1 MNHNANRAWAEINLS
16 AIAHNYREVVRHTN
30 GRVLCIVKANAY
42 GHGAVQV
49 AQRLASLDA
58 AYFAVATVS
67 EAIALREAGIQ
78 TPILVLG
85 YLDAADMEDIVRYH
99 ITATICEMET
109 ARALSAEAERLKT
122 ELPVH
127 FKVDTGMTR
136 LGFPAW
142 EATTVDEL
150 LACAQLPYLKAEGMF
165 THFAAADTDDADSQA
180 YTQTQFSQFLQLRQ
194 TLEARGLAR
203 LLCHCSNSGGLTQFA
218 QMNMD
223 MVRAGIVLYGYS
235 PDPALA
241 SPLNLRPAMTVKAK
255 VVQVKQVP
263 PHTSISYGRTYE
275 TQTQARVAVIAMGY
289 ADGYL
294 RAGSNRAKILL
305 GDMLVPVVGRICMD
319 MCIVQLPHGLEV
331 HKGDEAII
339 FGADCLTADDVARSA
354 DTISYEVLCAL
365 SERIPRMY
373 FD

>member
-122 ELPVH
+122 KLPVH

-142 EATTVDEL
+142 EPTTVDEL

-165 THFAAADTDDADSQA
+165 THFASADTDDADSQA
-180 YTQTQFSQFLQLRQ
+180 YTQAQFSQFMQLRQ
-194 TLEARGLAR
+194 TLAARGLAR

-339 FGADCLTADDVARSA
+339 FGADCLTADDAARSA

>member
-16 AIAHNYREVVRHTN
+16 AIAHNYNEVLKHTK
-30 GRVLCIVKANAY
+30 GKVLCVVKANAY

-49 AQRLASLDA
+49 AGRLASLGA

-67 EAIALREAGIQ
+67 EAIELRKSGIE

-85 YLDAADMEDIVRYH
+85 YIDAEDMEDIVRYH

-109 ARALSAEAERLKT
+109 AYALSTEAARLQT

-127 FKVDTGMTR
+127 FKLDTGMTR

-142 EATTVDEL
+142 EAQTVDEL
-150 LACAQLPYLKAEGMF
+150 LECAALPYLKAEGMF
-165 THFAAADTDDADSQA
+165 THFASADTDDADSQA
-180 YTQTQFSQFLQLRQ
+180 YTQQQFAHFIRIRE
-194 TLEARGLAR
+194 TLEVRGMNG
-203 LLCHCSNSGGLTQFA
+203 LLCHCSNSGGLTQFQ

-235 PDPALA
+235 PDPELKT
-241 SPLNLRPAMTVKAK
+241 SLDLHPAMTVKAK

-263 PHTSISYGRTYE
+263 ADTCISYGRTY
-275 TQTQARVAVIAMGY
+275 QTDAPSCVAVIAMGY

-305 GDMLVPVVGRICMD
+305 GSKLVPVVGRICMD
-319 MCIVQLPHGLEV
+319 MCIVQLPDDLDIK
-331 HKGDEAII
+331 KGDEAIV
-339 FGADCLTADDVARSA
+339 FGADSLTADDVARNA

-365 SERIPRMY
+365 SERIPKRY